1 MVRYIGNLYPKDG
14 QFKTGPLVDIKG
26 GVDESIIDWIYG
38 ASRYPKIVSQYCKNL
53 KFTSDTEIKMNG
65 LAFSLK
71 VGSYNPESPDRQM
84 INIKRAV

>member
-1 MVRYIGNLYPKDG
+1 MVRYIGNLYPEDG

-26 GVDESIIDWIYG
+26 LEGPIIDWIYG

-53 KFTSDTEIKMNG
+53 KFTSDPQIKMNG

-71 VGSYNPESPDRQM
+71 VGSYNPESPDRQ
-84 INIKRAV
+84 IKNIKRAV